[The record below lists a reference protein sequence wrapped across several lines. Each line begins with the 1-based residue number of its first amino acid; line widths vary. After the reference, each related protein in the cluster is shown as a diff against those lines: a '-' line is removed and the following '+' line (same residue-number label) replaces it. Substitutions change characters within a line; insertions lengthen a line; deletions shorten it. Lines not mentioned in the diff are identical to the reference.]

1 MNSDVAALIATINRH
16 LERHR
21 LRTSTL
27 IVGYSSAASRAG
39 RSMLAGGTVGHIKD
53 KVYVGVEGD

>member
-1 MNSDVAALIATINRH
+1 MNSDVAALVTTINRH

-27 IVGYSSAASRAG
+27 IVSYSCATSRAG
-39 RSMLAGGTVGHIKD
+39 RSMLAGGTVGHIED
-53 KVYVGVEGD
+53 KV

>member
-1 MNSDVAALIATINRH
+1 MNSDVAALVATINRH

-27 IVGYSSAASRAG
+27 IVSYSCATSRAG
-39 RSMLAGGTVGHIKD
+39 RSMLAGGTVGHIED
-53 KVYVGVEGD
+53 KV